1 MIRKIKDIFS
11 QEFIDNTISGGI
23 NGQFK
28 LLAIVIL
35 GILTIVSVVIC
46 GLDIKISQDETIAEQ
61 LWVIYNSFID
71 SGNLVSQ
78 TGFANRLVLTITS
91 LFGSVLL
98 GGVFISMCSNIIE
111 RRVEV
116 VQSGKA
122 YYRSIKNHY
131 VIIGY
136 SNIAI
141 SLIKE
146 IHKECPDAKI
156 IVMSSKESGGIR
168 HKLQSQLR
176 KDEERKVYVYFGNI
190 DSVEEL
196 ERLNINYAKEVY
208 VLGEEGE
215 YGRDS
220 KNIQCVHRIQTLY
233 KGSGEKCILPVYTQF
248 DRLSIYSVIQKFD
261 IMNCASDGIE
271 NLGLDKVGK
280 GNIYFR
286 PFNLYENWARRLWS
300 VYSVENEYEPLDFVP
315 ISLGQDGC
323 VYNKDKYVHLVIV
336 GFGGMGQALLLEA
349 LRICHYANYDD
360 LAGSEIR
367 VRTKISV
374 VDKNIEE
381 LKEQFC
387 SQYPY
392 IEQQIDD
399 ILIDYVDGD
408 VSNYRIRENIKGWA
422 GDRNQLL
429 TLAICISDPDQ
440 SINLGLNLPWEVY
453 SSEARILIRQEI
465 QTDLGLI
472 VHRDKGRYRHV
483 KIFGM
488 LDDCISKNMLNDT
501 MSAFINQEY
510 EDAFGGKSD
519 NKEYIKS
526 LYVCRQ
532 KNDVRAFEKEVE
544 RARKS
549 WIGLEENMRWA
560 NRYQI
565 DAYPT
570 FLRTLGCEIIKSS
583 GDIQLELSPEEFK
596 KILSRENLFVLMR
609 MEKHRW
615 NAERSIEGW
624 RYGPVRDDVHRIH
637 DKLVP
642 YHRLDDC
649 QKYKDE
655 QVINNLPYLIYL
667 MGYRIKSI

>member
-1 MIRKIKDIFS
+1 MKQMIRKIKDIFS

-220 KNIQCVHRIQTLY
+220 KKHTMCASYSNFIQGKRRKMYSSCL
-233 KGSGEKCILPVYTQF
+233 
-248 DRLSIYSVIQKFD
+248 YSV
-261 IMNCASDGIE
+261 
-271 NLGLDKVGK
+271 
-280 GNIYFR
+280 
-286 PFNLYENWARRLWS
+286 
-300 VYSVENEYEPLDFVP
+300 
-315 ISLGQDGC
+315 
-323 VYNKDKYVHLVIV
+323 
-336 GFGGMGQALLLEA
+336 
-349 LRICHYANYDD
+349 
-360 LAGSEIR
+360 
-367 VRTKISV
+367 
-374 VDKNIEE
+374 
-381 LKEQFC
+381 
-387 SQYPY
+387 
-392 IEQQIDD
+392 
-399 ILIDYVDGD
+399 
-408 VSNYRIRENIKGWA
+408 
-422 GDRNQLL
+422 
-429 TLAICISDPDQ
+429 
-440 SINLGLNLPWEVY
+440 
-453 SSEARILIRQEI
+453 
-465 QTDLGLI
+465 
-472 VHRDKGRYRHV
+472 
-483 KIFGM
+483 
-488 LDDCISKNMLNDT
+488 
-501 MSAFINQEY
+501 
-510 EDAFGGKSD
+510 
-519 NKEYIKS
+519 
-526 LYVCRQ
+526 
-532 KNDVRAFEKEVE
+532 
-544 RARKS
+544 
-549 WIGLEENMRWA
+549 
-560 NRYQI
+560 
-565 DAYPT
+565 
-570 FLRTLGCEIIKSS
+570 
-583 GDIQLELSPEEFK
+583 
-596 KILSRENLFVLMR
+596 
-609 MEKHRW
+609 
-615 NAERSIEGW
+615 
-624 RYGPVRDDVHRIH
+624 
-637 DKLVP
+637 
-642 YHRLDDC
+642 
-649 QKYKDE
+649 
-655 QVINNLPYLIYL
+655 
-667 MGYRIKSI
+667 